1 MKYSIDRKAL
11 IDCLSVGG
19 SMSGKSKVLPI
30 LNCCK
35 INVKSNKLII
45 SSYDGENAVLKSVA
59 LINHDEDF
67 SFCVNCDDFFK
78 AIKSL
83 KDSTLDFE
91 LANNLIII
99 KHLHGFMELPY
110 ESVEDYPAID
120 NVSDGLVYENLPCER
135 FWNWLNSARN
145 FTANDT
151 LRPILC
157 GVHIYFMGTEYGV
170 CASDGNAMYADSN
183 IAPYEL
189 VSGSA
194 VIPNAAISS
203 VMAVLNGN
211 DSVDIKI
218 NDRNVSFS
226 CADARAVCRLPNG
239 TYPNFRAV
247 FPTSHSVTVRLSRED
262 ILASVNRARLFAN
275 NGTSLCVL
283 ETMNG
288 ELGVAAEN
296 LDFNKKSVDSCMA
309 SIQGNIRIGVKGDFI
324 VKCLSATDSIGII
337 MEMTDPSRP
346 IIFRTDDNLNLRIL
360 LMPMMINR

>member
-1 MKYSIDRKAL
+1 MKFVINRKDL
-11 IDCLSVGG
+11 LDCLNVGG
-19 SMSGKSKVLPI
+19 SMAGKSKVLPI
-30 LNCCK
+30 LSCCRL
-35 INVKSNKLII
+35 IVKSDKIII
-45 SSYDGENAVLKSVA
+45 SSYDGENAVLKSA
-59 LINHDEDF
+59 PILSCDEDF
-67 SFCVNCDDFFK
+67 SFCVNCDDFSK
-78 AIKSL
+78 AVKSL

-91 LANNLIII
+91 ITDNILVV

-110 ESVEDYPAID
+110 ESEDEYPVID
-120 NVSDGLVYENLPCER
+120 NVCDGLLYENLPCER
-135 FWNWLNSARN
+135 LWNWFNSARN

-157 GVHIYFMGTEYGV
+157 GVHIYFNCSEYGV
-170 CASDGNAMYADSN
+170 CASDGNAMYTDSSN
-183 IAPYEL
+183 APFEF
-189 VSGSA
+189 VNGSA

-211 DSVDIKI
+211 ETVDVKI
-218 NDRNVSFS
+218 NDRNISFS

-247 FPTSHSVTVRLSRED
+247 FPTAHSVTVRLSRED
-262 ILASVNRARLFAN
+262 LLASVNRARLFAN

-283 ETMNG
+283 ETMSG

-296 LDFNKKSVDSCMA
+296 LDFNKKSVDSCVA

-346 IIFRTDDNLNLRIL
+346 IVFKTDDNINLKLL
-360 LMPMMINR
+360 LMPMIIR